1 MISKRASHFSKP
13 QSAISRVN
21 ANLPHRY
28 PNGRVAH
35 MRRSNMKAIIT
46 AFAIASLAV
55 PAVAQQSLSVK
66 TGDLNL
72 ASEQGQKVLA
82 LRIHRAAAALCA
94 SDVVDRLP
102 EMQRAERRCI
112 EDAKATAV
120 AAVERTTGVRSASR

>member
-1 MISKRASHFSKP
+1 
-13 QSAISRVN
+13 
-21 ANLPHRY
+21 
-28 PNGRVAH
+28 
-35 MRRSNMKAIIT
+35 MKAIIT

-112 EDAKATAV
+112 EDAKTSAI
-120 AAVERTTGVRSASR
+120 AAVERKTGVRSASR